1 MDDMPDFE
9 MPAAD
14 APAPKKQRRKP
25 MKRVVK
31 RAALKPPK
39 QVPVKRRKRRKA
51 RKIPTGRRVLA
62 EAGKLSHVEFAAAFT
77 LVTSLSKFENDAKKR
92 ILAKAAEAW
101 T

>member
-14 APAPKKQRRKP
+14 TPAPKKPRRKP
-25 MKRVVK
+25 MKRRK
-31 RAALKPPK
+31 AAALKPPK

-51 RKIPTGRRVLA
+51 RKIPVGRKVLA
-62 EAGKLSHVEFAAAFT
+62 EARGMSHVEFTVAFAI
-77 LVTSLSKFENDAKKR
+77 VTSLAKFDNDAKKR